1 MTSGETLRHVKVL
14 NVLVLRVLITVSSQ
28 KFIFIPYE
36 STVYFFFSF
45 FNKTLQLQ
53 KNFSDH
59 FSTWKKK
66 VIQNIIDAHFPP
78 SNCTAP
84 QCLCCAVI
92 LENTSNTFFI
102 AHLYRGQLLAELHCF
117 PVLLFGV
124 KPLMLALCLKSHP
137 INYIVHYFWGFA
149 ILYCQHFLH

>member
-1 MTSGETLRHVKVL
+1 MNQL
-14 NVLVLRVLITVSSQ
+14 
-28 KFIFIPYE
+28 FI
-36 STVYFFFSF
+36 SF
-45 FNKTLQLQ
+45 FLFLIK
-53 KNFSDH
+53 H
-59 FSTWKKK
+59 FSYKRTSVTISQHGKKK

-137 INYIVHYFWGFA
+137 INYIVHYFWRFA